1 MQNGNNSYYT
11 ITQIYKCSSGC
22 MKVKGTLYIYCCNY
36 EDALKKASNLNATQ
50 INITI
55 GTIQTDTT
63 DSTYMQIDFSVDIPI
78 DANNSEGKVK
88 EVEVT
93 INDEE
98 TKTIIIPESYKK

>member
-11 ITQIYKCSSGC
+11 ITQISKCSLEC

-50 INITI
+50 TNMTIT
-55 GTIQTDTT
+55 TIQTDET
-63 DSTYMQIDFSVDIPI
+63 DSIYMQTDFSVDIPI
-78 DANNSEGKVK
+78 DTNNSEGKVK

-93 INDEE
+93 INNEE